1 MQISSEMKTKTK
13 KSKTSNPKIIDTY
26 PDRTRRFLRSSIIR
40 NSSDLSTGNELRRR
54 HAAPMTVGAMRR
66 QPNRITPLGF
76 GRGFIVCI
84 ALSIW

>member
-1 MQISSEMKTKTK
+1 
-13 KSKTSNPKIIDTY
+13 
-26 PDRTRRFLRSSIIR
+26 
-40 NSSDLSTGNELRRR
+40 LRRR